1 MNSLREL
8 IYGQTDMIE
17 GCVEEF
23 RDERR
28 KKQQASK
35 LVAAKEDLALSRLE
49 KMKLRKNKCEEL
61 STREN
66 EFSKQSIEM
75 EELEIQLL

>member
-66 EFSKQSIEM
+66 KFSKQSIEM
-75 EELEIQLL
+75 EELEMQLL

>member
-35 LVAAKEDLALSRLE
+35 LVAAKEDLALS
-49 KMKLRKNKCEEL
+49 
-61 STREN
+61 
-66 EFSKQSIEM
+66 
-75 EELEIQLL
+75 